1 MKNRSSR
8 FLLITAA
15 VGLVWVLG
23 GYLALDTGLSGAI
36 ADWFESHFMIEY
48 GGWKDEQGHIVYY
61 RQPHWTAVKQA
72 LLPAALGILVIVI
85 ALLALVNH
93 YWTKARLRQATAEIS
108 GLMEEFMHTG
118 KSASLVFPKE
128 YGDIAVQMS
137 DIRNDMEHHE
147 RLLREEE
154 ARKNDLITYLAH
166 DLKTPLTSIIGYLSL
181 LQEAPDLPTEQR
193 IKYVDITLEK
203 AQRLEHLINEF
214 FDITRYNL
222 QQMQLEVSDTDLSY
236 MLIQLSDEFYPLL
249 ERHGNRIALHAA
261 DHLHLVCDA
270 NKMARVF
277 NNLLKNAITYSTAD
291 TVIDITAEESA
302 DALTI
307 AFSNEG
313 PTIPAEKLAQLFD
326 KFFRVDESR
335 STQTGGAGLGLA
347 IAKDIVTAHVGS
359 LTAKSADGHT
369 TFCVRLPR
377 MPHQSA

>member
-1 MKNRSSR
+1 MKNRASR

-36 ADWFESHFMIEY
+36 ADWFERRFMTDY
-48 GGWKDEQGHIVYY
+48 GGWQDEQGHLVYY
-61 RQPHWTAVKQA
+61 SRPNWSAVKYA
-72 LLPAALGILVIVI
+72 LLPAALVFLATVI

-93 YWTKARLRQATAEIS
+93 YWTKARLRQATTEIS
-108 GLMEEFMHTG
+108 NLMKEFMHTG
-118 KSASLVFPKE
+118 KSASLIFPKE

-137 DIRNDMEHHE
+137 DIRNDMAHHE

-166 DLKTPLTSIIGYLSL
+166 DLKTPLTSVIGYLSL
-181 LQEAPDLPTEQR
+181 LHEAPDLPTEQR

-203 AQRLEHLINEF
+203 AHRLEHLINEF

-222 QQMQLEVSDTDLSY
+222 QQMQLELSDTDLGY
-236 MLIQLSDEFYPLL
+236 LLIQLTDEFYPLL
-249 ERHGNRIALHAA
+249 ESHGNTVILDAP
-261 DHLHLVCDA
+261 DTLHLVCDA

-277 NNLLKNAITYSTAD
+277 NNLLKNAITYSTAH
-291 TVIDITAEESA
+291 TPIRITAEETA
-302 DALTI
+302 ETVTI
-307 AFSNEG
+307 AFRNEG
-313 PTIPAEKLAQLFD
+313 PTIPAEKLAQIFD

-347 IAKDIVTAHVGS
+347 IAKDIVTAHEGT
-359 LTAKSADGHT
+359 LTAESKDGHT
-369 TFCVRLPR
+369 TFRVQLPR
-377 MPHQSA
+377 TAI

>member
-1 MKNRSSR
+1 MKNKSSR

-15 VGLVWVLG
+15 VGVVWVLG
-23 GYLALDTGLSGAI
+23 GYVALDIGLNGVI

-48 GGWKDEQGHIVYY
+48 GGWKDEYGRVVYY
-61 RQPHWTAVKQA
+61 NRPNWTAVRQT
-72 LLPAALGILVIVI
+72 LLPAALSFLAVVI

-108 GLMEEFMHTG
+108 NLMKEFMITG
-118 KSASLVFPKE
+118 KSAALVFPKE

-137 DIRNDMEHHE
+137 DIRSDMEHHE

-193 IKYVDITLEK
+193 IKYVDITLKK

-249 ERHGNRIALHAA
+249 ERHGNHIALHAA
-261 DHLHLVCDA
+261 DNLHLVCDA

-277 NNLLKNAITYSTAD
+277 NNLLKNAITYSTAN
-291 TVIDITAEESA
+291 TAIDITAEESA
-302 DALTI
+302 DAVTI

-313 PTIPAEKLAQLFD
+313 PTIPAEKLVQLFD

-347 IAKDIVTAHVGS
+347 IAKDIVTAHGGT
-359 LTAKSADGHT
+359 LTAESEDDHT
-369 TFCVRLPR
+369 TFTVRLPR
-377 MPHQSA
+377 VPHQSA